1 MKENIAFVN
10 DNFVPEE
17 RAVVSIFDRGFL
29 YGDGLFAT
37 IRVCHGQPFRWRRHL
52 LRLHR
57 GADLLRVTI
66 PQTDD
71 KLREIAI
78 ELARQ
83 NQVEDGAL
91 RITISRGIGARGY
104 SPAGATHPTLT
115 MTIRPVSARVPGQPL
130 SWRCATSKLTLRSDD
145 PLAWFKT
152 SNRLLQ
158 VLARGEAEAAG
169 FDEALLLND
178 EGHVV
183 EATSGNLFWIQ
194 EGQICTAPLGTGILP
209 GIARSALFEICESL
223 ERRVQEC
230 AITRD
235 ELFQSEGAFISLS
248 TLGVVEIA
256 QVDDRELKRSPL
268 VPTCHKAYEE
278 LVQSETADHGR

>member
-1 MKENIAFVN
+1 MKESIAFVN
-10 DNFVPEE
+10 DNFVPEQ
-17 RAVVSIFDRGFL
+17 RATVSIFDRGFL

-57 GADLLRVTI
+57 GADLLRI
-66 PQTDD
+66 ALPQTDE
-71 KLREIAI
+71 KLRELAI

-83 NQVEDGAL
+83 NQIEDGAL
-91 RITISRGIGARGY
+91 RITISRGIGTRGY
-104 SPAGATHPTLT
+104 SPAGATHPTLA
-115 MTIRPVSARVPGQPL
+115 MTIRSLSPRAPGQSL
-130 SWRCATSKLTLRSDD
+130 CWRCATSKLTLRSDD

-152 SNRLLQ
+152 SNRLVQ
-158 VLARGEAEAAG
+158 VLARGEAETAG
-169 FDEALLLND
+169 YDEALLLND

-183 EATSGNLFWIQ
+183 EAASGNLFWIQ
-194 EGQICTAPLGTGILP
+194 EGQIGTAPLGTGILP

-223 ERRVQEC
+223 GRRVEER

-235 ELFQSEGAFISLS
+235 ELVQGEGAFISMS

-256 QVDDRELKRSPL
+256 QLDEDELKRSPIVAIL
-268 VPTCHKAYEE
+268 HKAYEE
-278 LVQSETADHGR
+278 LVKSETADSGR

>member
-10 DNFVPEE
+10 GNFVPEQ

-37 IRVCHGQPFRWRRHL
+37 IRVCQGQPFRWRRHL

-57 GADLLRVTI
+57 GADLLRITI
-66 PQTDD
+66 PETDE
-71 KLREIAI
+71 KLRAIAV
-78 ELARQ
+78 ELAR
-83 NQVEDGAL
+83 NNELENGAL
-91 RITISRGIGARGY
+91 RVAISRGVGTGGY

-115 MTIRPVSARVPGQPL
+115 MTVRPLSVRAPGQPL

-158 VLARGEAEAAG
+158 VLARGEAERAG
-169 FDEALLLND
+169 FDEALLLNE

-209 GIARSALFEICESL
+209 GIARSTLFEIGETL
-223 ERRVQEC
+223 GQRVQERT
-230 AITRD
+230 ISRD
-235 ELFQSEGAFISLS
+235 DLIQSEGAFISMS
-248 TLGVVEIA
+248 TLGVVEIV
-256 QVDDRELKRSPL
+256 QVDDLDLKRSPL
-268 VPTCHKAYEE
+268 VSICHKAYEE
-278 LVQSETADHGR
+278 LVKFETADQGR